1 MNPLLLLTLVPQA
14 LAAEAGPTGSGTG
27 LIAAVVAIVQG
38 LSTEFWGKVAAML
51 VAELITD
58 DFSVLIYHGNRIWV
72 RRVRVQLP
80 TLSVLSVVFAAVA
93 SSLIVLLGVLWVC
106 QLGPV

>member
-1 MNPLLLLTLVPQA
+1 M
-14 LAAEAGPTGSGTG
+14 
-27 LIAAVVAIVQG
+27 VAIVQG

-58 DFSVLIYHGNRIWV
+58 DFSVLIYHRYRIWV
-72 RRVRVQLP
+72 RRVRVHLP

-93 SSLIVLLGVLWVC
+93 SSLLVLEGVLWVC
-106 QLGPV
+106 QLRSV

>member
-1 MNPLLLLTLVPQA
+1 
-14 LAAEAGPTGSGTG
+14 
-27 LIAAVVAIVQG
+27 
-38 LSTEFWGKVAAML
+38 ML

-58 DFSVLIYHGNRIWV
+58 DLSVLIYHRYRIWV

-80 TLSVLSVVFAAVA
+80 RLSVLGVVFGAVG
-93 SSLIVLLGVLWVC
+93 SSLLVLEGVLWVC

>member
-1 MNPLLLLTLVPQA
+1 
-14 LAAEAGPTGSGTG
+14 
-27 LIAAVVAIVQG
+27 VVAIVQG

-58 DFSVLIYHGNRIWV
+58 DFKVLIYHRYRIWA
-72 RRVRVQLP
+72 RRVRVHLP

-93 SSLIVLLGVLWVC
+93 SSLVVLWGVLWVC

>member
-1 MNPLLLLTLVPQA
+1 
-14 LAAEAGPTGSGTG
+14 
-27 LIAAVVAIVQG
+27 
-38 LSTEFWGKVAAML
+38 ML

-58 DFSVLIYHGNRIWV
+58 DFSVLIYHRYRIWL

-93 SSLIVLLGVLWVC
+93 SSLLVLEGVLWGYVSSVGLC
-106 QLGPV
+106 FPTSFF